1 MSDLINQIS
10 LILPGA
16 IATANLGKRLAEIL
30 PAGTVI
36 FLEGNLGAGKTT
48 FVQGLG
54 AGLAITETID
64 SPTFTLINE
73 YMSGRLPL
81 YHLDLYR
88 LTSEE
93 IDSLYLENYWEG
105 IEVTLG
111 IMAIEWG
118 DKLTIR
124 PANYLQIDFHHD
136 VIQENQRQVLI
147 KHLGNSLDIW
157 EKITIELS
165 NFPLSEISVNVY

>member
-1 MSDLINQIS
+1 MSDLINQVS

-54 AGLAITETID
+54 AGLVITETID

-73 YMSGRLPL
+73 YMTGRLPL

-93 IDSLYLENYWEG
+93 IEGLYLENYWEG
-105 IEVTLG
+105 IETIPG

-118 DKLTIR
+118 EKLTIR
-124 PANYLQIDFHHD
+124 PDNYLQIDFHYD
-136 VIQENQRQVLI
+136 DQQENQRQVLI
-147 KHLGNSLDIW
+147 KSVGNSLN
-157 EKITIELS
+157 L
-165 NFPLSEISVNVY
+165 ISPEFLLGCLP

>member
-1 MSDLINQIS
+1 MSDLINQVN

-16 IATANLGKRLAEIL
+16 IATADLGKRLAEIL
-30 PAGTVI
+30 PAGMVI

-54 AGLAITETID
+54 AGLGITETID

-73 YMSGRLPL
+73 YMTGRLPL

-93 IDSLYLENYWEG
+93 IEGLYLENYWEG
-105 IEVTLG
+105 IETVPG

-118 DKLTIR
+118 EKLTMR
-124 PANYLQIDFHHD
+124 PDHYLQINFHYD
-136 VIQENQRQVLI
+136 DQQENQRQVLI
-147 KHLGNSLDIW
+147 KSVGNSLNLISP
-157 EKITIELS
+157 EFLLS
-165 NFPLSEISVNVY
+165 CVP

>member
-1 MSDLINQIS
+1 MSNLINQVS

-16 IATANLGKRLAEIL
+16 IATADLGKRLAEFL
-30 PAGTVI
+30 PAGSVI

-54 AGLAITETID
+54 SGLAITETID

-88 LTSEE
+88 LTSQE
-93 IDSLYLENYWEG
+93 IDALYLENYWEG
-105 IEVTLG
+105 IEVTPG

-136 VIQENQRQVLI
+136 VDQENQRQVFIQSVGNNLNYI
-147 KHLGNSLDIW
+147 LQEFLLGYV
-157 EKITIELS
+157 
-165 NFPLSEISVNVY
+165 P

>member
-1 MSDLINQIS
+1 MSDLINQVS

-16 IATANLGKRLAEIL
+16 IATTNLGKSLGEIL

-36 FLEGNLGAGKTT
+36 FLEGNLGVGKTT

-54 AGLAITETID
+54 AGLGITETID

-88 LTSEE
+88 LTSIE

-105 IEVTLG
+105 IEVTPG

-124 PANYLQIDFHHD
+124 PANYLQIDFLHD
-136 VIQENQRQVLI
+136 ADQENQRQVFI
-147 KHLGNSLDIW
+147 QSVGNSFNDILP
-157 EKITIELS
+157 EFLLS
-165 NFPLSEISVNVY
+165 FVH

>member
-1 MSDLINQIS
+1 MSDLINQVS

-16 IATANLGKRLAEIL
+16 IATANLGKGLGEIL
-30 PAGTVI
+30 PAGSVI

-54 AGLAITETID
+54 AGLGITETID

-73 YMSGRLPL
+73 YMTGRLPL

-88 LTSEE
+88 LTSAE
-93 IDSLYLENYWEG
+93 IDALYLENYWEG
-105 IEVTLG
+105 IEVTPG

-118 DKLTIR
+118 DKLRIR
-124 PANYLQIDFHHD
+124 PANYLQIDFLHD
-136 VIQENQRQVLI
+136 ADQDNQRQVFI
-147 KHLGNSLDIW
+147 QSVGNSFNDILP
-157 EKITIELS
+157 KFLLS
-165 NFPLSEISVNVY
+165 FVH